1 MAKKKS
7 TFYCKECGYESTG
20 WLGKC
25 PGCGQFNTFVE
36 APDDKPASNNPKS
49 ESPVYKANSFS
60 WTDSAVTL
68 RLKDAGKEN
77 YVRESTGIP
86 VLDQLFGGGITRG
99 SLTLV
104 VGEPGIGKS
113 TILLQ
118 LADSFKG
125 EGEVLYVSGEE
136 SPAQIGM
143 RAARLGITRDILICG
158 ETRFEVIAEEIK
170 KNKPSLCIIDSM
182 QTLYSEEITGTPGSV
197 TQTREVTAGLIRIAK
212 TNGISIIMVGHI
224 TKEGSIAGPKTIE
237 HMVDTV
243 LTFEGDS
250 TGGYRILRSAKNR
263 FGKSNELAFFEMGDK
278 GLKPVESSKALLVA
292 GRPINSP
299 GSVLTSVLEGNEALT
314 CEVQALVAESAY
326 PTPQRMTSGPDRS
339 RVMMLLAVC
348 DKVQKLNLSSCDCF
362 VNIIGGLKVS
372 DPASDLAICAA
383 IVSSARN
390 VPVKPNTLIIGE
402 VGLSGEVRPVTRI
415 LKRCL
420 EAVKLGITTIVLPGS
435 CENGLEKEIRD
446 LSDRD
451 RSAFDS
457 ITRLY
462 IDNIKDSFDMLFTG
476 GK

>member
-1 MAKKKS
+1 
-7 TFYCKECGYESTG
+7 
-20 WLGKC
+20 
-25 PGCGQFNTFVE
+25 
-36 APDDKPASNNPKS
+36 
-49 ESPVYKANSFS
+49 
-60 WTDSAVTL
+60 
-68 RLKDAGKEN
+68 
-77 YVRESTGIP
+77 
-86 VLDQLFGGGITRG
+86 
-99 SLTLV
+99 
-104 VGEPGIGKS
+104 
-113 TILLQ
+113 
-118 LADSFKG
+118 
-125 EGEVLYVSGEE
+125 
-136 SPAQIGM
+136 M
-143 RAARLGITRDILICG
+143 RAERLGITRDMLICG

-170 KNKPSLCIIDSM
+170 KNKPALCIIDSM
-182 QTLYSEEITGTPGSV
+182 QTLYSEEISGTPGSV

-250 TGGYRILRSAKNR
+250 TGGYRILRSVKNR

-278 GLKPVESSKALLVA
+278 GLRPVESSKALLVA
-292 GRPINSP
+292 GRPLNSP

-326 PTPQRMTSGPDRS
+326 PTPQRMTSGPDRN

-348 DKVQKLNLSSCDCF
+348 DKVQRLNLSSCDCF

-372 DPASDLAICAA
+372 DPASDLAVCAA

-402 VGLSGEVRPVTRI
+402 VGLSGEVRPVTRV
-415 LKRCL
+415 LKRCI
-420 EAVKLGITTIVLPGS
+420 EAAKLGITTIVLPGS
-435 CENGLEKEIRD
+435 CENGLEKEIKD
-446 LSDRD
+446 LSDSD
-451 RSAFDS
+451 RAGFDN